1 MVNDLQRAS
10 MWKRISAYLLD
21 AILLGIVVVGIA
33 WLMSL
38 AFGYDTYVS
47 KFDEACIKYEEK
59 YGVDLDADYTSLTDT
74 EKSSYDAAFNE
85 LSSDNEAQYAYSMMI
100 NLTFTIISISIL
112 IGYIL
117 LELVVP
123 LLLKNGQT
131 LGKKVFGIALMR
143 TDGVKMSNLSLFV
156 RTILGKYTVETMI
169 PVLIVVLIIFN
180 GAGLGGTVA
189 LALIALLQLIL
200 LGATRTRSAIHD
212 LLACT
217 VAVDFTSQ
225 LIFNTPEELMEYKKK
240 LHAEES
246 LNKEW

>member
-1 MVNDLQRAS
+1 MQNDLQRAS
-10 MWKRISAYLLD
+10 MWKRMSAYLFD
-21 AILLGIVVVGIA
+21 VILLGIIVVGIA

-38 AFGYDTYVS
+38 AFGYDTHVS
-47 KFDEACIKYEEK
+47 KFDEACVKYEEK
-59 YGVDLDADYTSLTDT
+59 YGVDLDADYNSLGD
-74 EKSSYDAAFNE
+74 EERAIYDAAFEE
-85 LSSDNEAQYAYSMMI
+85 LSSDSEAQYAYSMMI
-100 NLTFTIISISIL
+100 SLTFTIISISIL
-112 IGYIL
+112 IGYIV

-131 LGKKVFGIALMR
+131 LGKKIFGIALMR
-143 TDGVKMSNLSLFV
+143 TDGVKISTLSLFV
-156 RTILGKYTVETMI
+156 RTILGKYTVETMM
-169 PVLIVVLIIFN
+169 PVLIIVLIIFS

-200 LGATRTRSAIHD
+200 LGTTRTRSVIHD

-225 LIFNTPEELMEYKKK
+225 LIFDTPEQLMEYKKK

-246 LNKEW
+246 LNRER